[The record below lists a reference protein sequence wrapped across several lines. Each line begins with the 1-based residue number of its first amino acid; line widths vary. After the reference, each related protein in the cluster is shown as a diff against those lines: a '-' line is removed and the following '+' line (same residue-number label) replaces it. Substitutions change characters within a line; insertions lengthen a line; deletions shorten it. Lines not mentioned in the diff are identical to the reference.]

1 MHHQVFSRASRAS
14 SATARRGAGMSSSER
29 ADDAG
34 SLERAARASSI
45 RHQVIIDG
53 RVVDTRTQE
62 YADICAR
69 RAARVEAAREYREAL
84 DAQVR
89 ERAGSRARAEFESS
103 ARVFNS
109 SAHAAHERARRE
121 REMRDAVRARDAYVA
136 ALDRQV
142 CERRERERR
151 RIEEDERWARD
162 IDERVRRAVEEERAQ
177 LEEKRAAMMR
187 MAEFSGN
194 GGGET
199 TSARS
204 PRVLHS
210 PPASPRWSP
219 KAPTSSDAYE
229 AIPEPSSTRA
239 RVERVTVGDYDD
251 DGDDDELDG
260 DDFGDLGQETTVE
273 ELLDV
278 IRDLVVEQRALRRRC
293 ELAESAL
300 ASRQHGVAM

>member
-1 MHHQVFSRASRAS
+1 MHQQAFSRASRES

-151 RIEEDERWARD
+151 RIEEDERWSRD

-194 GGGET
+194 SGGET

-204 PRVLHS
+204 PRILHS

-239 RVERVTVGDYDD
+239 RVERVTVGDD
-251 DGDDDELDG
+251 DDDELDG
-260 DDFGDLGQETTVE
+260 DDLGDLVQETTVE

-300 ASRQHGVAM
+300 ASRQSLDATM

>member
-1 MHHQVFSRASRAS
+1 MHQQAFSRASRES

-151 RIEEDERWARD
+151 RIEEDERWSRD

-194 GGGET
+194 SGGET

-204 PRVLHS
+204 PRILHS

-239 RVERVTVGDYDD
+239 RVERVTVGDD
-251 DGDDDELDG
+251 DDDELDG
-260 DDFGDLGQETTVE
+260 DDLGDLVQETTVE

-300 ASRQHGVAM
+300 ASRQSLAM

>member
-1 MHHQVFSRASRAS
+1 MHQQAFSRASRES

-103 ARVFNS
+103 ARMFNS

-151 RIEEDERWARD
+151 RIEEDERWSRD

-194 GGGET
+194 SGGET

-204 PRVLHS
+204 PRILHS

-229 AIPEPSSTRA
+229 AIPE
-239 RVERVTVGDYDD
+239 
-251 DGDDDELDG
+251 
-260 DDFGDLGQETTVE
+260 
-273 ELLDV
+273 
-278 IRDLVVEQRALRRRC
+278 
-293 ELAESAL
+293 
-300 ASRQHGVAM
+300 

>member
-1 MHHQVFSRASRAS
+1 MHQQAFSRASRES

-121 REMRDAVRARDAYVA
+121 REMRDAVRTRDAYVA

-151 RIEEDERWARD
+151 RIEEDERWSRD

-194 GGGET
+194 SGGET

-204 PRVLHS
+204 PRILHS

-239 RVERVTVGDYDD
+239 RVERVTVGDD
-251 DGDDDELDG
+251 DDDELDG
-260 DDFGDLGQETTVE
+260 DDLGDLVQETTVE

-300 ASRQHGVAM
+300 ASRQSLDATM

>member
-14 SATARRGAGMSSSER
+14 SATAQRGAGMSSSER

-34 SLERAARASSI
+34 SLERSSI
-45 RHQVIIDG
+45 RHQVIING

-62 YADICAR
+62 YAELCAR

-109 SAHAAHERARRE
+109 NAHAAHERARRE
-121 REMRDAVRARDAYVA
+121 REMQDAVRARDAYVA

-142 CERRERERR
+142 RERRERERR
-151 RIEEDERWARD
+151 RIEEDERRARD

-204 PRVLHS
+204 PRILHS

-239 RVERVTVGDYDD
+239 RVERVTVGDD
-251 DGDDDELDG
+251 DDDELDG
-260 DDFGDLGQETTVE
+260 DDLGDLVQETTVE

-300 ASRQHGVAM
+300 ASRQSLAM